1 MAKLTNDLKDLR
13 GKNIKDLEGLV
24 LEVRENQFKNR
35 MNLTME
41 ENKKIILL
49 KCTFMKELHIF
60 SCLNYLV
67 SHFSV
72 DLPRLHHALV
82 LDFLD

>member
-1 MAKLTNDLKDLR
+1 MEGRFHDHHRSDVDHGAKQLGKQNKKHREHKR
-13 GKNIKDLEGLV
+13 GGGGKGG
-24 LEVRENQFKNR
+24 
-35 MNLTME
+35 
-41 ENKKIILL
+41 NKKIILL

-60 SCLNYLV
+60 SWLNYLV

>member
-1 MAKLTNDLKDLR
+1 MTTIEVMLIMGLNNLENKIKSTESTKGGGG
-13 GKNIKDLEGLV
+13 GKGG
-24 LEVRENQFKNR
+24 
-35 MNLTME
+35 
-41 ENKKIILL
+41 NKKIILL

-60 SCLNYLV
+60 SWLNYLV